1 MFFYPAVISWFGWL
15 GDTHIPSILSNR
27 AAPISPMSIPMDQCF
42 FSHDSPSMVT
52 FCWIYHGKI
61 TIHFWIWLTNDQ
73 FPWSIKGKYHMKY
86 PCSGGI
92 NRLVFPKL
100 NTVSRW
106 GQADSDGDHR
116 GGRRLASSLAEDHV
130 GAVAERWPRGAQ
142 DEDRAT
148 RTHLGLDL
156 CQEVRRCFFL
166 LMIRDV
172 YMHGSYCFVISWY
185 LYWYVYI

>member
-1 MFFYPAVISWFGWL
+1 M
-15 GDTHIPSILSNR
+15 T
-27 AAPISPMSIPMDQCF
+27 
-42 FSHDSPSMVT
+42 
-52 FCWIYHGKI
+52 
-61 TIHFWIWLTNDQ
+61 
-73 FPWSIKGKYHMKY
+73 Y

-100 NTVSRW
+100 NTVSRS
-106 GQADSDGDHR
+106 GQADSEGDHR

-156 CQEVRRCFFL
+156 CQEVRRCFFADDSGCL
-166 LMIRDV
+166 YAWVILFCDIMISILIC
-172 YMHGSYCFVISWY
+172 M
-185 LYWYVYI
+185 YIYIYRT